1 MTDSFRF
8 NSLLNQFSTRKII
21 VVGDLI
27 ADQFIFGGISR
38 VSREAPVFILRHEE
52 TQTIAGGAANCA
64 VNVASLN
71 ATSVLIGVL
80 GDDSAGNT
88 LIENLAQAKVET
100 GFVIRS
106 KTWQT
111 TTKVRIFAG
120 QTHAPRQQVIRLDY
134 ENNENLNAEIEAELT
149 ENLRHASKN
158 ADAIIVSDYNY
169 GVASENLA
177 KTALEISREKQIP
190 LLVDSRFRLKSFTGA
205 TSATP
210 NQAEVEE
217 LLDETFGNEPEF
229 AKACESLREKLNYQ
243 ALLITRGNDGM
254 LLIEKD
260 KEPLAIKAV
269 GSLEP
274 VDVTGAGDTVMA
286 TYALALVSG
295 ASFAE
300 AAKLANHA
308 GSVVVMKR
316 GTASVSLSELE
327 KTTK

>member
-1 MTDSFRF
+1 VTDSFRF

-134 ENNENLNAEIEAELT
+134 ENNENLNAEIEAELI
-149 ENLRHASKN
+149 ENLRQVVGLRQDRAQS
-158 ADAIIVSDYNY
+158 
-169 GVASENLA
+169 VATNLFERMGGDWF
-177 KTALEISREKQIP
+177 LVHHHGSP
-190 LLVDSRFRLKSFTGA
+190 LMR
-205 TSATP
+205 
-210 NQAEVEE
+210 
-217 LLDETFGNEPEF
+217 
-229 AKACESLREKLNYQ
+229 
-243 ALLITRGNDGM
+243 
-254 LLIEKD
+254 
-260 KEPLAIKAV
+260 
-269 GSLEP
+269 
-274 VDVTGAGDTVMA
+274 
-286 TYALALVSG
+286 
-295 ASFAE
+295 
-300 AAKLANHA
+300 
-308 GSVVVMKR
+308 
-316 GTASVSLSELE
+316 
-327 KTTK
+327 